1 MNKKFITFFKDPIT
15 KESLLFFLF
24 EINFE
29 NIIAGVF
36 LNETT
41 GTVYPVTEGVPLML
55 PDSVTK
61 DFHKKYEEQF
71 GEFKKRFPAAKTNIS
86 DKKNSW
92 SFSLEWES
100 HFDKDLETTWGM
112 TVPERYGQFLLEN
125 QVPEADLKNKIILDA
140 GSGNGKLTE
149 YISQKNDCLIFGLDF
164 SESVFKAEH
173 NRKSDNVC
181 FVQGDLQHLPFDDN
195 FFDIIFSNGV
205 LHHTPDTYTT
215 FKSVAQ
221 SVKPG
226 GSFYMWLYCRKGS
239 IPWRLKRRWFDFL
252 RAIISRTPPFIQKL
266 AVNIHT
272 TLSYGLQYLTGKKVK
287 RSFNE
292 IRIDMYDSI
301 TPRWRYYHEPL
312 EVSKWFFDC
321 GFGAGIL
328 THWDNP
334 FGFGILSFKN
344 KADKTP
350 GTNFKSSE

>member
-1 MNKKFITFFKDPIT
+1 MNKKFIPFFKDPKT
-15 KESLLFFLF
+15 KEPLQFFPF
-24 EINFE
+24 EINIE
-29 NIIAGVF
+29 NVKTGLF
-36 LNETT
+36 LNEVS
-41 GTVYPVTEGVPLML
+41 GNIYPVIEGVPVML
-55 PDSVTK
+55 PDSVSK
-61 DFHKKYEEQF
+61 EFHKNYEDQF
-71 GEFKKRFPAAKTNIS
+71 AEFRKRFPSAKINIS

-100 HFDKDLETTWGM
+100 HFDKDMETTWGM
-112 TVPERYGQFLLEN
+112 TVPERYEQFLIEN
-125 QVPEADLKNKIILDA
+125 QVKESDVTGKKIMDA
-140 GSGNGKLTE
+140 GCGNGMLTE
-149 YISQKNDCLIFGLDF
+149 YISQKKDCSVFGLDF

-181 FVQGDLQHLPFDDN
+181 FVQGDLQNLPFSDD

-215 FKSVAQ
+215 FKSVAK

-226 GSFYMWLYCRKGS
+226 GSFYLWLYCRKGS

-252 RAIISRTPPFIQKL
+252 RAIISRTPPFFQKF

-272 TLSYGLQYLTGKKVK
+272 GISYTLQFITGKKVK

-292 IRIDMYDSI
+292 IRIDMFDSI

-312 EVSKWFFDC
+312 EVSKWFYDC
-321 GFGAGIL
+321 GFDAGTV

-334 FGFGILSFKN
+334 FGFGMVSFKN
-344 KADKTP
+344 KVEKTP
-350 GTNFKSSE
+350 GVNFH